1 MEALNDLKKRVLPDS
16 PLLASGSE
24 TPETPADHRLT
35 RSASIGYNPVKFAGK
50 LSQRSLVVKALSKQQ
65 MIPSG
70 KVQEEVDFFYEK
82 LGIDDFYFSE
92 ESVETIAGHILS
104 LYGAKCNSLA
114 GTDGNLHVQLRQEA
128 EDHAVYI
135 DTSYPG
141 VTDTQGP
148 LYEARL
154 EEKYLNYKH
163 DGQKIFRL
171 ETFRS
176 SMSGVGKEGQEL
188 RSYFVNQCNFVKDD
202 PTEEEYTRLDLVSD
216 KTFLEKATKNT
227 RAIYENMIR
236 AVLSRTGPV
245 IDRYEIEG
253 TTNWRIVIGMR
264 RGSGENFFSAVTD
277 LYHYYGM

>member
-16 PLLASGSE
+16 SALASGSE

-35 RSASIGYNPVKFAGK
+35 RSASIGYNPFKFAGK
-50 LSQRSLVVKALSKQQ
+50 LSQRDLVVKALTKRQ
-65 MIPSG
+65 MIPQQ
-70 KVQEEVDFFYEK
+70 KVQDEVDFFYEK
-82 LGIDDFYFSE
+82 LGIDDLYFSE

-104 LYGAKCNSLA
+104 LYGAKCSSSS
-114 GTDGNLHVQLRQEA
+114 GSEGNLQVKLRQEA

-135 DTSYPG
+135 DTSFPG

-154 EEKYLNYKH
+154 EEKYLNYKP
-163 DGQKIFRL
+163 GSPKIFRM

-188 RSYFVNQCNFVKDD
+188 RSYFVNQCDFVKDD
-202 PTEEEYTRLDLVSD
+202 PTEAEYTSIDLVSD
-216 KTFLEKATKNT
+216 RTFLEKATKNT
-227 RAIYENMIR
+227 RTIYENMIR

-253 TTNWRIVIGMR
+253 TSDWRIVIGLR
-264 RGSGENFFSAVTD
+264 RGSGENFFSAMTD
-277 LYHYYGM
+277 LYHYYGL